1 MDDFERDFEEFLV
14 ADTDPEPYLFEP
26 EHTDEELHVFDAE
39 RARREAECTEW
50 DLVLLLPSLGR
61 YIIRRK
67 SAAERASQG
76 VKLHLLFL
84 ADDSSGS
91 FSPVAW

>member
-50 DLVLLLPSLGR
+50 DSVLLLPSLGR

-67 SAAERASQG
+67 SAAESASQG
-76 VKLHLLFL
+76 VKTLQQSLIL
-84 ADDSSGS
+84 A
-91 FSPVAW
+91 

>member
-1 MDDFERDFEEFLV
+1 MDDSERDFEEFLV

-26 EHTDEELHVFDAE
+26 EHTDEELRVFDAE

-50 DLVLLLPSLGR
+50 DSVLLLPSLGR
-61 YIIRRK
+61 YITRRK
-67 SAAERASQG
+67 SATESASQG
-76 VKLHLLFL
+76 VKLRLLFL
-84 ADDSSGS
+84 ADDGSGS

>member
-50 DLVLLLPSLGR
+50 DSVLPNDTATIVGEI
-61 YIIRRK
+61 YHQEEKRRRECITR
-67 SAAERASQG
+67 SEVAS
-76 VKLHLLFL
+76 
-84 ADDSSGS
+84 S
-91 FSPVAW
+91 FPHR

>member
-26 EHTDEELHVFDAE
+26 KHTDEELHVFDAE
-39 RARREAECTEW
+39 RASREAECTEW
-50 DLVLLLPSLGR
+50 DSVLLLPSLRR

-67 SAAERASQG
+67 NAAGSASQG
-76 VKLHLLFL
+76 VKSRLLFL
-84 ADDSSGS
+84 ADDGLG
-91 FSPVAW
+91 